1 MKTLYTYTITWVL
14 LLSMQLFLSFNKAV
28 NAQTADPGISFILV
42 SFDQAPVNV
51 VVEKAPLRYNK
62 KFALSF
68 HTDDGI
74 DDVYT
79 VGFPFFT
86 GINEDGT
93 NYPGLFYTDG
103 CGNALSFKISNSV
116 FSYSEFNDE
125 DMHQPDNNYNTV
137 TWPQLQTMVQNGCA
151 IYNHGFTSGA
161 SSEPDFMLYSI
172 KRNESYIRR
181 QLYDAIPGGLR
192 TRVFVNP
199 NGVSNYTS
207 VAFNNGYRTAFR
219 IGGGI
224 ITENGVDVNN
234 FIEWDQNNELNRLS
248 AENTDVATLATTMAN
263 AEGNWWA
270 PVFTHRIIEDYPQA
284 TFFND
289 FNTIASNYGIAGQD
303 NIWMASEEEILDYLR
318 IRELTTLTY
327 NVAGNTL
334 LILLEGQIPTD
345 QRFYPLSLTIEAEG
359 AVITNININGGTNN
373 SFNGIGT
380 ANSLINLEWDGR
392 EIEDPEILADE
403 FVTLAEQTQA
413 QYDCLIAM
421 DYVLMMPPGE
431 AQQTMK
437 DRLCAI
443 PDVEYEA
450 GFCETCDFDLGPDI
464 EICQG
469 ECVLLEAPVAE
480 GNTYLW
486 SNDSTTSSI
495 LVCPEISTTYWVDLL
510 TEGGCEASDTITINV
525 LEAPMFDLGPNLEI
539 CQFDSVSFELPFS
552 EDYTY
557 LWIANTDTVAQNVN
571 EYGFIVQDTV
581 SLFAE
586 IGSTNGCI
594 STDSVVINALIKPQI
609 DWADTLY
616 SCLND
621 TLEIVAPSGAEFT
634 YNWFVDGELQA
645 VSDSVFI
652 IILSD
657 TLEVMVEVIPPG
669 GCMTADSV
677 VLMPL
682 DTPVFDFPQDIQLCT
697 LDTLFLEGPT
707 GVSYSYSWYADGELL
722 PETDVEL
729 QYVVTNNVIIK
740 LEVTAAT
747 GCMATDSLL
756 VNALEIPI
764 INVDP
769 QQGSLCFGSDIEL
782 TLTTQNAIGFQWWN
796 GNTNQTITFDP
807 PLADST
813 YYLWAEA
820 INGFG
825 CTARDT
831 AIIEVQSQPEI
842 NLEITQGSSQLCTGE
857 AVELSVSSNNH
868 IIPQY
873 VVWNNTDTTFFGS
886 QTTISKSFDLL
897 ETTWVKAAIF
907 SEIGCSSADSL
918 LILVYETPEITVSE
932 DVEVCFGESI
942 TLEASGGISCE
953 WYNST
958 GLVGSDYILEI
969 MPEQTDA
976 YFAVVSNN
984 GPLFCS
990 ATDTVDVTVRPNP
1003 SVTAS
1008 SSETAVCAG
1017 TQIELAATGALT
1029 YTWSNGET
1037 GSPIFVFPLDT
1048 TTYQVVG
1055 SNEFGCVDTAEVT
1068 IEVFPRTVVTISG
1081 LLPVYCQ
1088 SDEPSQLIGT
1098 PEGGLFAGAGM
1109 VAGFFNPELAG
1120 DGTHQIVYSLT
1131 NEYGCTDSATA
1142 TTIVFGGLSSIDLGN
1157 DTLICPNDTLR
1168 LDAGEGFTEYYWN
1181 TGATTQQITILG
1193 SDYQAGTSREISVV
1207 GVLDGCTASGKMRL
1221 TIRDDCFIGI
1231 DEQIANQL
1239 TVSPNPGT
1247 GQFQI
1252 SLPDGFLPEQFEL
1265 IELNGKAVPF
1275 TYDLSKNK
1283 LNLSLKKF
1291 YQGVLLLR
1299 LVSNYQT
1306 LTTKIIVY

>member
-1 MKTLYTYTITWVL
+1 MKTLYKHTITWML
-14 LLSMQLFLSFNKAV
+14 LFILQLLFISQKPC
-28 NAQTADPGISFILV
+28 NAQTADPGINFILIT
-42 SFDQAPVNV
+42 FDQAPTNV
-51 VVEKAPLRYNK
+51 SVEKAPLRYNK

-74 DDVYT
+74 EDVYT

-86 GINEDGT
+86 GINEGGT

-103 CGNALSFKISNSV
+103 CENTLSFKLSNSV
-116 FSYSEFNDE
+116 FSFSGFNNE
-125 DMHQPDNNYNTV
+125 DMHQPGNNYGAV
-137 TWPQLQTMVQNGCA
+137 TWPQLQNMVQNGCA
-151 IYNHGFTSGA
+151 VYNHGFTSDA
-161 SSEPDFMLYSI
+161 STEPEFMNYSI

-181 QLYDAIPGGLR
+181 QLYESMPGGLR
-192 TRVFVNP
+192 TRAFVNP
-199 NGVSNYTS
+199 NGVTDYTQA
-207 VAFNNGYRTAFR
+207 AFNNGYRTAFR
-219 IGGGI
+219 IGGGT
-224 ITENGVDVNN
+224 ITDDGVDVNAFTN
-234 FIEWDQNNELNRLS
+234 WNQNQELNRLL
-248 AENTDVATLATTMAN
+248 AENTNVTALAEQMAN
-263 AEGNWWA
+263 ADGNWWA

-289 FNTIASNYGIAGQD
+289 FTTIASNYGISGQD

-318 IRELTTLTY
+318 IRELTTMTHNL
-327 NVAGNTL
+327 AGNTL

-403 FVTLAEQTQA
+403 FVTIAEQTQA

-421 DYVLMMPPGE
+421 DYVLMMPVGE

-443 PDVEYEA
+443 PNVEYEA

-469 ECVLLEAPVAE
+469 ECVLLEAPVSE

-495 LVCPEISTTYWVDLL
+495 LVCPEITTTYWVDLL

-525 LEAPMFDLGPNLEI
+525 LEAPVFDLGPDQDI

-557 LWIANTDTVAQNVN
+557 LWIANSDTVAQNVH

-581 SLFAE
+581 LLKAE
-586 IGSTNGCI
+586 IGSPNGCL
-594 STDSVVINALIKPQI
+594 SVDSVLINALLNPQI

-621 TLEIVAPSGAEFT
+621 TMELVAPSGIDFS
-634 YNWFVDGELQA
+634 YYWFVNGELQ
-645 VSDSVFI
+645 SITDSVFT

-657 TLEVMVEVIPPG
+657 TLTVLVEVIPPD
-669 GCMTADSV
+669 GCTATDSV

-682 DTPVFDFPQDIQLCT
+682 DTPVFDFPQDIQACT
-697 LDTLFLEGPT
+697 YDTITIEGPQGDNYT
-707 GVSYSYSWYADGELL
+707 YAWFADDELL
-722 PETDVEL
+722 SETSFEL
-729 QYVVTNNVIIK
+729 NYIVSDTVQIR
-740 LEVTAAT
+740 LEVLALT
-747 GCMATDSLL
+747 GCMSMDSLT
-756 VNALEIPI
+756 VFALEAPLIS
-764 INVDP
+764 INP
-769 QQGSLCFGSDIEL
+769 QEAFLCFGDNIDLSVS
-782 TLTTQNAIGFQWWN
+782 TQNADSFQWWN
-796 GNTNQTITFDP
+796 GSTEQTITFEP
-807 PLADST
+807 TVADTT

-842 NLEITQGSSQLCTGE
+842 KLEITEGNSQLCSGE
-857 AVELSVSSNNH
+857 DLTVSVSSNNA
-868 IIPQY
+868 IIPDY
-873 VVWNNTDTTFFGS
+873 VVWNTTDTVYFGS
-886 QTTISKSFDLL
+886 QTTLSRVFELIENS
-897 ETTWVKAAIF
+897 WIKAEIF

-942 TLEASGGISCE
+942 ILEASGGISCE
-953 WYNST
+953 WYNSI
-958 GLVGSDYILEI
+958 GHVGENHLLDI
-969 MPEQTDA
+969 MPQQTDEYIA
-976 YFAVVSNN
+976 IVSNG

-990 ATDTVDVTVRPNP
+990 ATDTVLVTVQPKP
-1003 SVTAS
+1003 IVTLTAS
-1008 SSETAVCAG
+1008 ETEVCAG
-1017 TQIELAATGALT
+1017 TQIELAATGASN
-1029 YTWSNGET
+1029 YNWSHGTT

-1048 TTYQVVG
+1048 TVYQVVG
-1055 SNEFGCVDTAEVT
+1055 SNEFGCNDTAEIT
-1068 IEVFPRTVVTISG
+1068 IQVFPRTAVNLSG

-1088 SDEPSQLIGT
+1088 SDEPSQLTGS
-1098 PEGGLFAGAGM
+1098 PEGGLFSGAGM

-1120 DGTHQIVYSLT
+1120 DGTHPIVYSLT
-1131 NEYGCTDSATA
+1131 NEYGCTDSAFA
-1142 TTIVFGGLSSIDLGN
+1142 TTIVFGGLSSIDIGN

-1168 LDAGEGFTEYYWN
+1168 LDAGEGFSEYYWN
-1181 TGATTQQITILG
+1181 TGATTRQITILG
-1193 SDYQAGTSREISVV
+1193 TDYQAGTSREISVV

-1231 DEQIANQL
+1231 DEQNTSQL
-1239 TVSPNPGT
+1239 FVSPNPGSDN
-1247 GQFQI
+1247 FVI
-1252 SLPDGFLPEQFEL
+1252 KLPEGFVPEQFEL
-1265 IELNGKAVPF
+1265 VQLNGKTVPF
-1275 TYDLSKNK
+1275 TYDMSKNK
-1283 LNLSLKKF
+1283 LNLNLRKS

-1299 LVSNYQT
+1299 LISKHQN
-1306 LTTKIIVY
+1306 LTTKLIAH

>member
-1 MKTLYTYTITWVL
+1 
-14 LLSMQLFLSFNKAV
+14 
-28 NAQTADPGISFILV
+28 
-42 SFDQAPVNV
+42 
-51 VVEKAPLRYNK
+51 
-62 KFALSF
+62 
-68 HTDDGI
+68 
-74 DDVYT
+74 
-79 VGFPFFT
+79 
-86 GINEDGT
+86 
-93 NYPGLFYTDG
+93 
-103 CGNALSFKISNSV
+103 
-116 FSYSEFNDE
+116 
-125 DMHQPDNNYNTV
+125 
-137 TWPQLQTMVQNGCA
+137 MVQNGCA
-151 IYNHGFTSGA
+151 VYNQGFTSDA
-161 SSEPDFMLYSI
+161 STEPDFMNYSI

-181 QLYDAIPGGLR
+181 QLYDAIPGGVR

-199 NGVSNYTS
+199 NGVSDYTA
-207 VAFNNGYRTAFR
+207 VAHENDYKIALR
-219 IGGGI
+219 IGGNI
-224 ITENGVDVNN
+224 IEDNGANVNT
-234 FIEWDQNNELNRLS
+234 FTDWDQNLELNRLQV
-248 AENTDVATLATTMAN
+248 ENRNITDLAATMAN

-270 PVFTHRIIEDYPQA
+270 TVFTKSITEDYPQA

-289 FNTIASNYGIAGQD
+289 FNTIASNYGMAGQD

-359 AVITNININGGTNN
+359 AVITNINISGGTNN

-392 EIEDPEILADE
+392 EIEDPEMLADE
-403 FVTLAEQTQA
+403 FVTIAEQTQA

-495 LVCPEISTTYWVDLL
+495 LACPEITTTYWVDLI

-525 LEAPMFDLGPNLEI
+525 LEAPVFDLGPDQDI

-557 LWIANTDTVAQNVN
+557 LWIANADTVAQNVH

-586 IGSTNGCI
+586 IGSPNGCI
-594 STDSVVINALIKPQI
+594 SSDSIMVNALLNPQI

-616 SCLND
+616 SCLNESVEL
-621 TLEIVAPSGAEFT
+621 TAPSGFDFT
-634 YNWFVDGELQA
+634 YNWFVDGELQS
-645 VSDSVFI
+645 VTDSVFTL
-652 IILSD
+652 ILSD
-657 TLEVMVEVIPPG
+657 TLEVLVEVIPPD
-669 GCMTADSV
+669 GCMATDSI
-677 VLMPL
+677 VLLPL
-682 DTPVFDFPQDIQLCT
+682 DTPVFDFPQDIQVCT
-697 LDTLFLEGPT
+697 FDTLTIEGPVGDNYT
-707 GVSYSYSWYADGELL
+707 YMWYANDELL
-722 PETDVEL
+722 SETSFEL
-729 QYVVTNNVIIK
+729 NYIVSDTVQIR
-740 LEVTAAT
+740 LEVLALT
-747 GCMATDSLL
+747 GCMSMDSLT
-756 VNALEIPI
+756 VFALELPLISI
-764 INVDP
+764 SP
-769 QQGSLCFGSDIEL
+769 QEAFLCFGENIDLSL
-782 TLTTQNAIGFQWWN
+782 STQNAESFQWWN
-796 GNTNQTITFDP
+796 GSTEQTLTFEP
-807 PLADST
+807 TVADST

-842 NLEITQGSSQLCTGE
+842 NLDITEGSSQLCTGE
-857 AVELSVSSNNH
+857 TVEPSGTSNNH
-868 IIPQY
+868 IMPQF
-873 VVWNNTDTTFFGS
+873 VVWNDTDTTFFGS
-886 QTTISKSFDLL
+886 QTTISQSFELP
-897 ETTWVKAAIF
+897 ETTWIKAAIY

-932 DVEVCFGESI
+932 DVEVCFGQSI

-953 WYNST
+953 WFNSA

-976 YFAVVSNN
+976 YYAIVYND

-990 ATDTVDVTVRPNP
+990 ATDTVAVTVRPKP
-1003 SVTAS
+1003 SVTVT

-1017 TQIELAATGALT
+1017 TQIELAATGAST
-1029 YTWSNGET
+1029 YSWSNGET

-1048 TTYQVVG
+1048 TTYQVFG

-1068 IEVFPRTVVTISG
+1068 IEVFPRTAVNISG

-1088 SDEPSQLIGT
+1088 SDEPSQLTGT

-1181 TGATTQQITILG
+1181 TGATTQQITISG
-1193 SDYQAGTSREISVV
+1193 TDYQAGTSREISVI

-1231 DEQIANQL
+1231 DEHTANQL
-1239 TVSPNPGT
+1239 SVSPNPGA
-1247 GQFQI
+1247 GQFQV
-1252 SLPDGFLPEQFEL
+1252 SLPDGFVPEQFEL
-1265 IELNGKAVPF
+1265 VQLNGKAIPF
-1275 TYDLSKNK
+1275 TYDLSENK
-1283 LNLSLKKF
+1283 LNLSLRKS

-1299 LVSNYQT
+1299 LVSKNQT
-1306 LTTKIIVY
+1306 LTTKIIAY